1 MSRAFI
7 ATLSVMALFPF
18 AAIAG
23 DLRSDANAVFK
34 PITLAAAAKAV
45 KNNDLTPAKIE
56 LGKQLFFDPRI
67 SSSQLIS
74 CNSCHNLSLGG
85 VDAGSTSIGHGWQK
99 GPRRAPTVLNAVF
112 NVGQFWDG
120 RAEDL
125 KAQAK
130 GPVQAG
136 VEMNNTPANVEA
148 TLNSIPG
155 YVASFQKA
163 FPGDNKAANFDNFA
177 KAIEAFES
185 TLVTPGSRLDKFLGG
200 DEAALDAT
208 QKKGLR
214 LFMDK
219 GCSGCHD
226 GVNVGGGNYTQFG
239 AVAKPAAAILP
250 EADKGRFNVTKS
262 PADVFSFRVAP
273 LRNVALRA
281 PYFHTGHVWTLEE
294 AVNVMA
300 KSQLGVELAPD
311 ETTAI
316 VAFLGALT
324 GDQPKVEYPVLP
336 GRTNAT
342 PQPQQEIAAKHAH

>member
-1 MSRAFI
+1 
-7 ATLSVMALFPF
+7 
-18 AAIAG
+18 
-23 DLRSDANAVFK
+23 
-34 PITLAAAAKAV
+34 
-45 KNNDLTPAKIE
+45 
-56 LGKQLFFDPRI
+56 
-67 SSSQLIS
+67 
-74 CNSCHNLSLGG
+74 
-85 VDAGSTSIGHGWQK
+85 
-99 GPRRAPTVLNAVF
+99 
-112 NVGQFWDG
+112 
-120 RAEDL
+120 
-125 KAQAK
+125 
-130 GPVQAG
+130 VQAG

-281 PYFHTGHVWTLEE
+281 PYFHTGQVWTLEE